1 MRGSPECISGNPIR
15 VFNSAWLG
23 PVNATSDKDP
33 SCLVPDKVEHVIGK
47 SGNHEVRACAGTGTK
62 TNFEG
67 LNVADEYN
75 KGDFREKGKIRNV
88 IIEALLGN

>member
-1 MRGSPECISGNPIR
+1 MRGSPESSSGNPIR
-15 VFNSAWLG
+15 VSNSAWLG
-23 PVNATSDKDP
+23 LVNATSDKDP
-33 SCLVPDKVEHVIGK
+33 SSLVPNKVEHIIGK
-47 SGNHEVRACAGTGTK
+47 CGNHEVRACASTGTK

-75 KGDFREKGKIRNV
+75 KGDFRKKGKIRNV